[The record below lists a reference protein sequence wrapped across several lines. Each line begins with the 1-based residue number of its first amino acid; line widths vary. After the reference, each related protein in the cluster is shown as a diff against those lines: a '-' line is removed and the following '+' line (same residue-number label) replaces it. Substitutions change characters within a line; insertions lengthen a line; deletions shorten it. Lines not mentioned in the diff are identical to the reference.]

1 MLCYLILL
9 STINPAIP
17 LATMPPLQTINSA
30 VNGFN
35 AISLADLDSVKLMN
49 RVDSKFVFNIAVF
62 ENILIELQENYSIL
76 EIESKRVFKY
86 ESLYFDTPEYQLYK
100 HHHCGKPARVKV
112 RYRKYVDSD
121 LVFFEVKKKTKAG
134 RTDKHRIV
142 QPQISTTIQESE
154 AALLEKMNVQLPN
167 LEEKV
172 WVYFDRITMASKGT
186 QERITIDMNL
196 ALEDS
201 HQKKYFPNIIIAEV
215 KQERYSRISKFVEVL
230 RKRNIP
236 ELSISK
242 YALSVVTMK
251 EGVKKN
257 NFKAMINKLN
267 KIHNA

>member
-1 MLCYLILL
+1 
-9 STINPAIP
+9 
-17 LATMPPLQTINSA
+17 MPYKQHIQQA
-30 VNGFN
+30 VDGFN
-35 AISLADLDSVKLMN
+35 SITLKDLDSVKLMN
-49 RVDSKFVFNIAVF
+49 RVDSKFVFNIKHF
-62 ENILIELQENYSIL
+62 EKILTELQQSYSVL
-76 EIESKRVFKY
+76 EIESKRVFRY
-86 ESLYFDTPEYQLYK
+86 ESLYFDTPTYQLYR

-112 RYRKYVDSD
+112 RYRKYVDSN

-142 QPQISTTIQESE
+142 QPEISRTINGAET
-154 AALLEKMNVQLPN
+154 ALLHKMEVNLPD

-172 WVYFDRITMASKGT
+172 WVYFDRITMANNET

-196 ALEDS
+196 MLEDAA
-201 HQKKYFPNIIIAEV
+201 HKKSYPNVIIAEV
-215 KQERYSRISKFVEVL
+215 KQERYSRLSKFVEVL

-251 EGVKKN
+251 DDVKKN

-267 KIHNA
+267 KIHND